1 MGTTHAFEE
10 TGRPFMRKTAIITG
24 IVKREND
31 RTSQGSRVILLEVKT
46 DKGPLALQLT
56 PAAAHDLKSCL
67 TQPSRLAGEWPDVH
81 AL

>member
-1 MGTTHAFEE
+1 MK
-10 TGRPFMRKTAIITG
+10 KTAIITG

-46 DKGPLALQLT
+46 DQGPLALQLT
-56 PAAAHDLKSCL
+56 PAAAHDLKACL
-67 TQPSRLAGEWPDVH
+67 TQPSRLAGEWPSVR

>member
-1 MGTTHAFEE
+1 
-10 TGRPFMRKTAIITG
+10 MRKTAIITG

-31 RTSQGSRVILLEVKT
+31 RTPQGSRVILLKVKT

-56 PAAAHDLKSCL
+56 PAAAHDLKACL